1 MKKLRQGSGSP
12 CGPVVDVEEADDDD
26 SVNGDGRD
34 GEGGDDDEDG
44 LQGGLEVAEQG
55 SVSPVP
61 SLVHNLHLDRDNIE
75 TSSFGSIFFKSN

>member
-1 MKKLRQGSGSP
+1 MKKLRQFSGSP

-44 LQGGLEVAEQG
+44 LEGRLEVTQQGRVAPVPPLVDHLHLQG
-55 SVSPVP
+55 SES
-61 SLVHNLHLDRDNIE
+61 
-75 TSSFGSIFFKSN
+75 